1 VKLKELSLK
10 DKPLFKRFLGL
21 DSHRLAVFAFEN
33 IYIWKAL
40 FKVSWAVID
49 NNLCVFFR
57 DKSGCFLYLPPLGR
71 KISPNAVKESF
82 RLMDG
87 LNSNK
92 GVSRIENVEEPELGF
107 YRRLGLS
114 IVYKSCDYLCMRKEL
129 ASLEGNRFKS
139 KRASFNYFTKH
150 YSFEYLPF
158 VPSYR
163 RECLGLYALWS
174 RQRKRLNQDK
184 VYQGMIADSA
194 RCLEI
199 LLKDYRG
206 LDLFGRVV
214 RVEGEIKAFTF
225 GFALNPGI
233 FCVLYEI
240 TDLSVRGLAQFI
252 FRRFA
257 SELEAY
263 RYLNIMDDS
272 GLENLKEV
280 KLSYRP
286 VQAPRAYIIQR

>member
-1 VKLKELSLK
+1 MKLKELSLK
-10 DKPLFKRFLGL
+10 EKPLFKRFLGL
-21 DSHRLAVFAFEN
+21 ASHRLAVFAFEN

-40 FKVSWAVID
+40 FKVSWAVVD
-49 NNLCVFFR
+49 NNLCVFFKDR
-57 DKSGCFLYLPPLGR
+57 SGCFLYLPPLGR
-71 KISPNAVKESF
+71 KVSPAAIEESF
-82 RLMDG
+82 RLMDS

-92 GVSRIENVEEPELGF
+92 EVSRIENVEEPELGF

-114 IVYKSCDYLCMRKEL
+114 IVYKSCDYLCRTREL

-139 KRASFNYFTKH
+139 KRAGFNYFIKH

-158 VPSYR
+158 TPSSR
-163 RECLGLYALWS
+163 RECLDLYAIWS

-184 VYQGMIADSA
+184 VYQGMIADSG
-194 RCLEI
+194 RCLEF

-206 LDLFGRVV
+206 LDLFGRLV
-214 RVEGEIKAFTF
+214 RIEGKVKAFTF
-225 GFALNPGI
+225 GFVLNPGI

-240 TDLSVRGLAQFI
+240 TDLNIRGLAQFI
-252 FRRFA
+252 FRRFS
-257 SELEAY
+257 SELKYY

-286 VQAPRAYIIQR
+286 VDTPKAYIIQR